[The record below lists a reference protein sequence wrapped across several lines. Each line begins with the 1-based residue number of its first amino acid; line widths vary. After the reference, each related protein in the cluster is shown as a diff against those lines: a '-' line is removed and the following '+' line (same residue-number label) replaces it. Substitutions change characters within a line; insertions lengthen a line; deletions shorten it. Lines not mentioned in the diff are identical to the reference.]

1 MNINV
6 LDAKTNLSK
15 LIERAL
21 QGEDIVLARNGV
33 PAVRLVPVTQ
43 SASQRTLGLGKTTVG
58 ADFAERSIA
67 PLVRRTLCS
76 ETATSPQ
83 RPI

>member
-1 MNINV
+1 M

-33 PAVRLVPVTQ
+33 PAVRLVPVTHSQ
-43 SASQRTLGLGKTTVG
+43 AQRTLGLGKVALG

-67 PLVRRTLCS
+67 QLTS
-76 ETATSPQ
+76 EELGEWP
-83 RPI
+83 